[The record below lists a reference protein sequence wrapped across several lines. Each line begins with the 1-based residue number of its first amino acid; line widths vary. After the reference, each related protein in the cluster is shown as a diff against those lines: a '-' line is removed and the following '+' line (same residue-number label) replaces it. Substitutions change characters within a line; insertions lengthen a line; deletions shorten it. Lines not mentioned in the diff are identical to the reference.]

1 MIVELFL
8 GETQSDEAT
17 RTDMA
22 LETANLVVGS
32 AKVVAEERA
41 GVAFGIGIPHFV
53 GHGPLDVDC
62 DTVKGIES
70 GAYTMIIGIKG
81 M

>member
-1 MIVELFL
+1 
-8 GETQSDEAT
+8 
-17 RTDMA
+17 MA

-53 GHGPLDVDC
+53 GHGPLEVAYDAVR
-62 DTVKGIES
+62 GIGTGE
-70 GAYTMIIGIKG
+70 YTMIIGIKEA
-81 M
+81 